1 VDRVSDPKLERAE
14 PLMALKE
21 LPQWDSL
28 RDLAREQM
36 DKKFASLTSRLMSPQ
51 GVGEDERQYWRGY
64 FAGIK
69 FLLDQPDLH
78 EKKLKKFE
86 AEHQTDERN

>member
-1 VDRVSDPKLERAE
+1 
-14 PLMALKE
+14 MALKE

-28 RDLAREQM
+28 RELAKEKM
-36 DKKFASLTSRLMSPQ
+36 EDTFASLTNRMMSKQ
-51 GVGEDERQYWRGY
+51 GVPEHERQYWRGY

-78 EKKLKKFE
+78 EKRLKKFE